1 MVTDKLYDEYADE
14 KYSEFTSKLTKNHDL
29 PYRGVR
35 IPVLRKIAKEL
46 DSFPYEIKW
55 HEDVLLRGFYITSR
69 KVPFSEMKA
78 MITSH
83 LEYLQTWDEVDT
95 LAASIKPKKAELD
108 EVYAFFFSLLE
119 DERTMP
125 RRLGIVALMSLRK
138 LYPDKRTELLDAI
151 AAADS
156 EEYYISM
163 AVAWALSSFYID
175 DRTTEAWFDKIS
187 PETRKRAE
195 QKIRDSRRC

>member
-1 MVTDKLYDEYADE
+1 
-14 KYSEFTSKLTKNHDL
+14 
-29 PYRGVR
+29 
-35 IPVLRKIAKEL
+35 
-46 DSFPYEIKW
+46 
-55 HEDVLLRGFYITSR
+55 
-69 KVPFSEMKA
+69 MKA

-195 QKIRDSRRC
+195 QKIRDSRRSLFSSLSRSFLVWITRFMLSSTVSFLNMELSWGR